1 MSKEQEIDQN
11 KVLVTRIINLLNAGF
26 HGGAW
31 HGPSVLEAVKTITP
45 KEASYKTPTVHTAA
59 ELIYHITSWRIFCLK
74 KFQGD
79 ADYLID
85 DDKKNFGPAA
95 KVDQFELETLL
106 MELSLSH
113 DELVKELQSK
123 DDDFLNE
130 IVPGTEYTY
139 YTLIHGVIQHDLY
152 HTGQIILLKKM
163 ANASKSDYDE
173 DDEMTSSRYFDD
185 GMGDAF

>member
-1 MSKEQEIDQN
+1 MNKEQEIDQN
-11 KVLVTRIINLLNAGF
+11 NILVTRIINLLNAGF

-31 HGPSVLEAVKTITP
+31 HGPSLLEAVKSITP
-45 KEASYKTPTVHTAA
+45 KEASFKTPTVHTAA

-74 KFQGD
+74 KIQGD
-79 ADYLID
+79 EDYLID
-85 DDKKNFGPAA
+85 DDKKNFGSAP

-130 IVPGTEYTY
+130 IVPGTEYDN
-139 YTLIHGVIQHDLY
+139 YTLIHGIIQHDIY

-163 ANASKSDYDE
+163 ANSSKAFED

-185 GMGDAF
+185 GLGDAF

>member
-1 MSKEQEIDQN
+1 MSKEQEIDEN
-11 KVLVTRIINLLNAGF
+11 RVLIDRIIQLLNAGF
-26 HGGAW
+26 HGSAW
-31 HGPSVLEAVKTITP
+31 HGPSVLEAVKSITP
-45 KEASYKTPTVHTAA
+45 KEASFKTPTVHTAA
-59 ELIYHITSWRIFCLK
+59 ELIYHITSWRIFGLK
-74 KFQGD
+74 KLQGD
-79 ADYLID
+79 PDYLID
-85 DDKKNFGPAA
+85 DEKINFGPAA

-113 DELVKELQSK
+113 DELIKELLKK

-139 YTLIHGVIQHDLY
+139 YTLIHGIIQHDIY

-163 ANASKSDYDE
+163 ANASKAYDD

-185 GMGDAF
+185 GLGDAF